1 MPNMSKFVAGN
12 FLLLCSMLM
21 GSGSQILIKSLL
33 NKYQGSLLNI
43 ADLKAFVDV
52 PNIIASV
59 ISLMM
64 LLLGFVFWILALSK
78 LNLNY
83 AYPIACTSVIFVA
96 LFSSIFLGES
106 ITLRMSIGTA
116 LILVGII
123 FLMPTDA

>member
-1 MPNMSKFVAGN
+1 
-12 FLLLCSMLM
+12 
-21 GSGSQILIKSLL
+21 
-33 NKYQGSLLNI
+33 
-43 ADLKAFVDV
+43 VDV
-52 PNIIASV
+52 PNIITSV

>member
-1 MPNMSKFVAGN
+1 MPNMSKFVAGK

-52 PNIIASV
+52 PNIITSV

>member
-1 MPNMSKFVAGN
+1 MSKFVAGN

-52 PNIIASV
+52 PNIITSV

-78 LNLNY
+78 LNMNY

>member
-1 MPNMSKFVAGN
+1 MSKFVAGN

-52 PNIIASV
+52 PNIITSV